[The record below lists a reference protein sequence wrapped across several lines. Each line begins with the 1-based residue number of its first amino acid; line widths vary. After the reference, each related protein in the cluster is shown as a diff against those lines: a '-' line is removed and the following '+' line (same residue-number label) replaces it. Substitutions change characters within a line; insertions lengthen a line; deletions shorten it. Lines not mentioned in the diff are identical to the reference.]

1 MMTRFHLMDFVPKLK
16 LNLDLQNPEQNRTK
30 QNRTKT
36 RLSFGLMKFC
46 SKYQILSLTVGFDS
60 FDLIMIDDHFQS
72 FFSILM
78 SFFLTHAFLKLERSP
93 AGRA

>member
-72 FFSILM
+72 F
-78 SFFLTHAFLKLERSP
+78 SP
-93 AGRA
+93 F